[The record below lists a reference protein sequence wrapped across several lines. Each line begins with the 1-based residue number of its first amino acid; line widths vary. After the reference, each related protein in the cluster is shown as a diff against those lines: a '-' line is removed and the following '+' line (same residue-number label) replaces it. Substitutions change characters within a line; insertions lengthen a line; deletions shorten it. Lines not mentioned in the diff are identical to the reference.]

1 MHERQSPFAYLFSDT
16 DEVLH
21 VAGFRARIQ
30 WRWPGS
36 RQWPPVTLGEMLTS
50 GPDFSVCPK
59 AGGGGRVFIKQ
70 KLNHT
75 GQEDGLHEKR
85 YILYL
90 TFTTCLWIN

>member
-1 MHERQSPFAYLFSDT
+1 MEM
-16 DEVLH
+16 
-21 VAGFRARIQ
+21 ARIQ
-30 WRWPGS
+30 AVATSHSGGDVDKWP
-36 RQWPPVTLGEMLTS
+36 RL
-50 GPDFSVCPK
+50 FSVSK
-59 AGGGGRVFIKQ
+59 SGGGGRVFIKQ